1 MRPLSCCC
9 CRCLCSGCAKGCFR
23 ALCSDCEACKTG
35 RLSEDDEPALP
46 SPILSLLVF
55 VPGRVLRPVVPPVS
69 VPGLA
74 ELGGAAAACGGMA
87 GGMAG
92 GMTVLVVVVTCL
104 LISADAADSATVL
117 ARAKSISAV
126 LLNDAEVVV
135 IAPLMIRGDWPG
147 RWRGDGLAEEP
158 RRRAEPGAG
167 GIIESSAPIRRGG
180 CIGETNLDPATL
192 GD

>member
-1 MRPLSCCC
+1 M
-9 CRCLCSGCAKGCFR
+9 
-23 ALCSDCEACKTG
+23 
-35 RLSEDDEPALP
+35 
-46 SPILSLLVF
+46 
-55 VPGRVLRPVVPPVS
+55 PPVS

-74 ELGGAAAACGGMA
+74 ELGGAGGGAAAACGGMA

>member
-1 MRPLSCCC
+1 M
-9 CRCLCSGCAKGCFR
+9 
-23 ALCSDCEACKTG
+23 
-35 RLSEDDEPALP
+35 
-46 SPILSLLVF
+46 
-55 VPGRVLRPVVPPVS
+55 PPVS

-74 ELGGAAAACGGMA
+74 ELGGAGGGGGAAAC